1 MKRRYIIGGIAAAIV
16 LLLAAIFLPRLG
28 MIRAARAEKAARAAV
43 AQTGAQTQ
51 TSGDG
56 YASPVNFDALRAG
69 NSDIY
74 AWLYIPGAGISEPL
88 LQREGDSSYYAQHN
102 SMGGADADGA
112 LFTDS
117 QHSAKDFSGLATV
130 IYGKNTWEG
139 RLFSGLQAA
148 YSSASGLRENSEIIV
163 YLPGEEIHFT
173 ALAAAPFRN
182 YDISYYFNFNVPAR
196 YQTFLDL
203 IRSIRTVDSHWNDE
217 VDITTSD
224 QLLILSTPRSG
235 NTNTSYLVLAKRS

>member
-1 MKRRYIIGGIAAAIV
+1 MKRRYIVGGIVAAIA
-16 LLLAAIFLPRLG
+16 LLLAAVFLPRLG
-28 MIRAARAEKAARAAV
+28 MIGAANAEKSVRAAV
-43 AQTGAQTQ
+43 AQADEQAR

-56 YASPVNFDALRAG
+56 YVSPVDFDALRAG

-74 AWLYIPGAGISEPL
+74 GWLYIPGVGISEPL
-88 LQREGDSSYYAQHN
+88 LQREGDSAYYAAHN
-102 SMGGADADGA
+102 SMGGADDDGA

-117 QHSAKDFSGLATV
+117 QYSARDFSGLATV

-148 YSSASGLRENSEIIV
+148 YSSASGLRDNHEIIV
-163 YLPGEEIHFT
+163 YLPGEEIHYT
-173 ALAAAPFRN
+173 AFAAAPFHN
-182 YDISYYFNFNVPAR
+182 YDIPYYFNFNVPAR

-203 IRSIRTVDSHWNDE
+203 VRSVRTVDSHWNDE
-217 VDITTSD
+217 VDITTTD

-235 NTNTSYLVLAKRS
+235 KSNTSYLVLAKRS

>member
-1 MKRRYIIGGIAAAIV
+1 MKRRYLAVGIAVVIV
-16 LLLAAIFLPRLG
+16 VLLAAVFLPRLD
-28 MIRAARAEKAARAAV
+28 MIREAGAEKAARAAV
-43 AQTGAQTQ
+43 AQAGAQVQ
-51 TSGDG
+51 
-56 YASPVNFDALRAG
+56 ASDYVSPLDFDLLKAG

-74 AWLYIPGAGISEPL
+74 AWLYIPSVDISEPL
-88 LQREGDSSYYAQHN
+88 LQREGDSTYYAQHN
-102 SMGGADADGA
+102 SMGAADADGA

-117 QHSAKDFSGLATV
+117 QYSAKDFSGPAIV

-163 YLPGEEIHFT
+163 YLPEEEIRYT

-196 YQTFLDL
+196 YQAFLNL
-203 IRSIRTVDSHWNDE
+203 VHSVRTVDSHWNDE

-224 QLLILSTPRSG
+224 QLLILSTPRTG
-235 NTNTSYLVLAKRS
+235 NINTCYLVLAKRS

>member
-1 MKRRYIIGGIAAAIV
+1 MKRRYIVSGIAAAIV

-43 AQTGAQTQ
+43 AQG
-51 TSGDG
+51 SGID
-56 YASPVNFDALRAG
+56 FDALRAG

-88 LQREGDSSYYAQHN
+88 LQREGDSAYYAAHN
-102 SMGGADADGA
+102 SMGGADDDGA

-117 QHSAKDFSGLATV
+117 QYSAKDFSGLATV

-139 RLFSGLQAA
+139 RLFSTLQAA
-148 YSSASGLRENSEIIV
+148 YSSASGLRENGEIIV
-163 YLPGEEIHFT
+163 YLPGEEIHYT

-203 IRSIRTVDSHWNDE
+203 VRSVRTVDSHWNDE
-217 VDITTSD
+217 VDITTAD

>member
-1 MKRRYIIGGIAAAIV
+1 MKRRYIVGGIAAAIV
-16 LLLAAIFLPRLG
+16 LLLAAVFLPRLG

-43 AQTGAQTQ
+43 AQG
-51 TSGDG
+51 SDI
-56 YASPVNFDALRAG
+56 NFDALRAE

-74 AWLYIPGAGISEPL
+74 AWLYIPGAGVSEPL
-88 LQREGDSSYYAQHN
+88 LQREGDSA
-102 SMGGADADGA
+102 MGGADADGA

-117 QHSAKDFSGLATV
+117 QYSARDFSGLATV

-163 YLPGEEIHFT
+163 YLPGEEIRYT

-203 IRSIRTVDSHWNDE
+203 IRSIRTVDAHWNDE
-217 VDITTSD
+217 VEINTSD

-235 NTNTSYLVLAKRS
+235 TANTSYLVLAKRS